1 MIDKTKIF
9 NWTGFLVLNALAVL
23 FVIGLQFLY
32 YGTVPAINPR
42 ETNKKAA
49 AIQATTDFNW
59 TLIFELTIVAVIISI
74 INYFYFRKVTQR
86 PMVWTLVFLL
96 AFVLITGLSLTHF
109 SVDYINK
116 FVK

>member
-9 NWTGFLVLNALAVL
+9 NWTELLALNALAVV

-32 YGTVPAINPR
+32 YGTVPAINPV

-49 AIQATTDFNW
+49 AIQAATDFNW
-59 TLIFELTIVAVIISI
+59 TLIFELTIAAAIISI
-74 INYFYFRKVTQR
+74 INHFYFRKVTQR
-86 PMVWTLVFLL
+86 PVIWTLAFLL
-96 AFVLITGLSLTHF
+96 AFVLIAGLSLTHF
-109 SVDYINK
+109 SADYINK